1 MIPGSRSAKNKEIS
15 GACYEMILG
24 ADERLVCHRA
34 LLCTFSVR
42 EEPDGEDPDGE
53 DLLER
58 EVSADKS
65 RYHPFH
71 RVYQVAYDPQ
81 GMDLRFHA
89 KAPSKAFV
97 S

>member
-1 MIPGSRSAKNKEIS
+1 MVFVTSYFSVLTNGWHVQGPS
-15 GACYEMILG
+15 
-24 ADERLVCHRA
+24 
-34 LLCTFSVR
+34 LCTFSDR
-42 EEPDGEDPDGE
+42 EEPDGQDPDGH

-65 RYHPFH
+65 RYHPFN

-81 GMDLRFHA
+81 GLDLRFHA

>member
-1 MIPGSRSAKNKEIS
+1 MKGWYVTGP
-15 GACYEMILG
+15 
-24 ADERLVCHRA
+24 
-34 LLCTFSVR
+34 LLCTS
-42 EEPDGEDPDGE
+42 PDGEDPDGE

-58 EVSADKS
+58 EVSAAKS

>member
-1 MIPGSRSAKNKEIS
+1 MLMKGWYVTGP
-15 GACYEMILG
+15 
-24 ADERLVCHRA
+24 
-34 LLCTFSVR
+34 LLCTS
-42 EEPDGEDPDGE
+42 PDGEDPDGE

>member
-1 MIPGSRSAKNKEIS
+1 MVFVTSQFSVLTKGWHVWWHVQ
-15 GACYEMILG
+15 G
-24 ADERLVCHRA
+24 
-34 LLCTFSVR
+34 LLFCTFSNR
-42 EEPDGEDPDGE
+42 EDPDGE
-53 DLLER
+53 DLFER
-58 EVSADKS
+58 EVSADES
-65 RYHPFH
+65 RYHPYN